1 MSKHVLNTRLTG
13 AVREGGRECVGSSAI
28 CLRLTGPGIRQLAGY
43 RAVAA
48 GNDLLVRGSDNAAS
62 VLSE

>member
-28 CLRLTGPGIRQLAGY
+28 CLRVTGSGIRQVAGH

-48 GNDLLVRGSDNAAS
+48 GNDLLFRRSGSAAPI
-62 VLSE
+62 LCE